1 MNLFNIY
8 IISIFAYIYVKDI
21 RYGFIAPAF
30 LNADTIL

>member
-8 IISIFAYIYVKDI
+8 IISILHIYVKDI